1 MGGASA
7 PRLSFQIA
15 VSDRTASGPKPLPQE
30 TSHGPRAAADVNGY
44 PRTSVKSCASA

>member
-1 MGGASA
+1 MGGLR
-7 PRLSFQIA
+7 PRGFL
-15 VSDRTASGPKPLPQE
+15 SDRSVGSNSLGAEALPQE